1 MDGLSQNASFLTV
14 LGSIMASGDVIEVVE
29 TDLSPGQS
37 FGLEASG
44 GRDWLRTDTVELAEE
59 LLRSAQRWPH
69 HRD

>member
-1 MDGLSQNASFLTV
+1 
-14 LGSIMASGDVIEVVE
+14 MASGDVIEVGE

-37 FGLEASG
+37 FGLEVSG